1 MVCFQ
6 QIDIEGLHFQLDGGR
21 WRLLGRLDSWRGLQR
36 QGPVELVEQELLLGL
51 RLRIAGH
58 DQPAAVGGGQA
69 DIEHLNR
76 AEFFQHRA
84 GCEAWR

>member
-1 MVCFQ
+1 
-6 QIDIEGLHFQLDGGR
+6 
-21 WRLLGRLDSWRGLQR
+21 LQR

>member
-1 MVCFQ
+1 
-6 QIDIEGLHFQLDGGR
+6 
-21 WRLLGRLDSWRGLQR
+21 
-36 QGPVELVEQELLLGL
+36 
-51 RLRIAGH
+51 LRIAGH